1 MDEIEE
7 KTGESVEIP
16 TEESQQS
23 VEVRLNDDQNAEN
36 REKREKRAEQRGDV
50 GENANNDPDEREQ
63 QLIEIKR
70 QYEEQ
75 KRRAEAE
82 RNARQ
87 QAEQYAYEQAQRAQY
102 AQYDAEGNRLQTYI
116 NAIEATEQAASNAE
130 RAYADA
136 MASGDY
142 AAAGRA
148 QRAMASAEAH
158 LLRLQNEK
166 AQAEQYIESLRTEGR
181 VQAPPRQT
189 FDPAPQS
196 QDPVEMMAAR
206 LTPKSAA
213 WLRAHPEAAGQVE
226 KLTAAHSS
234 AVQFEGLTPETPE
247 YFRYV
252 EEKLGI
258 SPPQKAPAKKI
269 MASAP
274 VQSSSSMSS
283 SRSSGNGSTM
293 ILSPAEVEQ
302 AVLNEPELPR
312 DKALE
317 VYARN
322 KAALIR
328 EGKLSA

>member
-1 MDEIEE
+1 MDEIDE
-7 KTGESVEIP
+7 KPGESVEIP
-16 TEESQQS
+16 AEEASKS
-23 VEVRLNDDQNAEN
+23 VEVSLDDEP
-36 REKREKRAEQRGDV
+36 KVEKRAERQAEASSDTEEV
-50 GENANNDPDEREQ
+50 DEREQ

-87 QAEQYAYEQAQRAQY
+87 QAEQYAYEQAQKAQY

-142 AAAGRA
+142 QAAGRA

-166 AQAEQYIESLRTEGR
+166 SQAEQYIESLRTEGR

-196 QDPVEMMAAR
+196 QDPIEQMAAR

-213 WLRAHPEAAGQVE
+213 WLRAHPEAANKVE
-226 KLTAAHSS
+226 KLTAAHAS
-234 AVQFEGLTPETPE
+234 AVELEGLKPETPE

-258 SPPQKAPAKKI
+258 TQPQRSAPKKI
-269 MASAP
+269 MPSAP

-283 SRSSGNGSTM
+283 SRSSQNGSTM
-293 ILSPAEVEQ
+293 VLSPAEVEQ

>member
-1 MDEIEE
+1 MEDIEDQA
-7 KTGESVEIP
+7 GETVEVP
-16 TEESQQS
+16 VEEAAQS
-23 VEVRLNDDQNAEN
+23 VEVSLDDEPKGEKKSPKKAET
-36 REKREKRAEQRGDV
+36 RG
-50 GENANNDPDEREQ
+50 EMADEREE

-75 KRRAEAE
+75 KRRADAE
-82 RNARQ
+82 RQARQ
-87 QAEQYAYEQAQRAQY
+87 QAEQYAYEQAQKAQY
-102 AQYDAEGNRLQTYI
+102 AHYDAEGNRLQTYI
-116 NAIEATEQAASNAE
+116 NAIEATEQASANAE

-148 QRAMASAEAH
+148 QKAMASAEAH
-158 LLRLQNEK
+158 LIRLQNEK
-166 AQAEQYIESLRTEGR
+166 SQAEQYIESLRTEGR
-181 VQAPPRQT
+181 VQAPPRQS

-196 QDPVEMMAAR
+196 QDPVEIMAAK
-206 LTPKSAA
+206 LTPRSAA
-213 WLRAHPEAAGQVE
+213 WLRAHPEAANSPE
-226 KLTAAHSS
+226 KLTAAHAA
-234 AVQFEGLTPETPE
+234 AVQLEGLQPETPE
-247 YFRYV
+247 YFKYV
-252 EEKLGI
+252 ERKLGYGEPREKPI
-258 SPPQKAPAKKI
+258 RKS

-283 SRSSGNGSTM
+283 SSYKGNGSTM

>member
-7 KTGESVEIP
+7 IQAEKVEIP
-16 TEESQQS
+16 ADQP
-23 VEVRLNDDQNAEN
+23 VEVHLEDEPKA
-36 REKREKRAEQRGDV
+36 EKREKRESRAAVD
-50 GENANNDPDEREQ
+50 ENANNVQDEREQ

-87 QAEQYAYEQAQRAQY
+87 QAEQYAYEQAQKAQY

-166 AQAEQYIESLRTEGR
+166 SQAEQYVESLRTEGR

-189 FDPAPQS
+189 FEPQQS
-196 QDPVEMMAAR
+196 QDPVEAMAAR

-213 WLRAHPEAAGQVE
+213 WLRSHPEAVGKVE
-226 KLTAAHSS
+226 KLTAAH
-234 AVQFEGLTPETPE
+234 AAATQLEGLEVESPE

-252 EEKLGI
+252 EERLGI
-258 SPPQKAPAKKI
+258 GQQAQAPKPAKKA

-274 VQSSSSMSS
+274 VQSSSSMVS
-283 SRSSGNGSTM
+283 SRSSNGNGSTM
-293 ILSPAEVEQ
+293 VLSPAEVEQ
-302 AVLNEPELPR
+302 AVLNEPDLPR

>member
-7 KTGESVEIP
+7 IPAETVEIP
-16 TEESQQS
+16 AEQP
-23 VEVRLNDDQNAEN
+23 VEVHLEDERSKEERRAD
-36 REKREKRAEQRGDV
+36 KRAAKEASRQAD
-50 GENANNDPDEREQ
+50 EPSDEREQ

-87 QAEQYAYEQAQRAQY
+87 QAEAYAYEQAQKAQY
-102 AQYDAEGNRLQTYI
+102 AQHDAEGNRLQTYI

-142 AAAGRA
+142 QAAGRA

-166 AQAEQYIESLRTEGR
+166 SQAEQYIESLRTEGR
-181 VQAPPRQT
+181 VQAPPRPN
-189 FDPAPQS
+189 FEPQGS
-196 QDPVEMMAAR
+196 QQDPVEAMAAR

-213 WLRAHPEAAGQVE
+213 WLRNNPEAASQVE
-226 KLTAAHSS
+226 KLTAAHAA
-234 AVQFEGLTPETPE
+234 AVQLKGLKVESPE

-252 EEKLGI
+252 EKKLGI
-258 SPPQKAPAKKI
+258 GQPDEPRAEKPMKRA

-283 SRSSGNGSTM
+283 SRSSGGNGSTM
-293 ILSPAEVEQ
+293 VLSPAEVEQ
-302 AVLNEPELPR
+302 AILNEPDLPR

-317 VYARN
+317 TYARN

-328 EGKLSA
+328 EGKIHA

>member
-1 MDEIEE
+1 MDDIEE
-7 KTGESVEIP
+7 KPGESVEIP
-16 TEESQQS
+16 AEEAHQS
-23 VEVRLNDDQNAEN
+23 VEVSLDDDPKA
-36 REKREKRAEQRGDV
+36 EKRAEKQAVDKPSV
-50 GENANNDPDEREQ
+50 SEVDEREQ

-82 RNARQ
+82 RNARH
-87 QAEQYAYEQAQRAQY
+87 QAEQYAYEQAQKAQY

-189 FDPAPQS
+189 FEPMPQS
-196 QDPVEMMAAR
+196 QDPVEMMASR

-213 WLRAHPEAAGQVE
+213 WLRAHPEAASKVD
-226 KLTAAHSS
+226 KLTAAHQAAISL
-234 AVQFEGLTPETPE
+234 EGIEVETPE

-252 EEKLGI
+252 EEKLGL
-258 SPPQKAPAKKI
+258 STPQKAPNKKI

-283 SRSSGNGSTM
+283 SRSVGNGSTM

-302 AVLNEPELPR
+302 AVLNEPDLPR

>member
-7 KTGESVEIP
+7 IQAEKVEVP
-16 TEESQQS
+16 SEQP
-23 VEVRLNDDQNAEN
+23 VEVRLDDEPKA
-36 REKREKRAEQRGDV
+36 EKREKKEKRERQEEPVAAES
-50 GENANNDPDEREQ
+50 DEREQ

-87 QAEQYAYEQAQRAQY
+87 QAEAYAYEQAQKAQY

-196 QDPVEMMAAR
+196 QDPLEVMAAR

-226 KLTAAHSS
+226 KLTAAHAS
-234 AVQFEGLTPETPE
+234 AVQFKGLTPETPE
-247 YFRYV
+247 YFKYI
-252 EEKLGI
+252 EKKMGFAE
-258 SPPQKAPAKKI
+258 PKERDRPAKKA

-283 SRSSGNGSTM
+283 SSSYKGNGSTM

-302 AVLNEPELPR
+302 ALLNEPELPR
-312 DKALE
+312 DMALE
-317 VYARN
+317 AYARN

>member
-1 MDEIEE
+1 MDDIDE
-7 KTGESVEIP
+7 KIGETVEIP
-16 TEESQQS
+16 ADET
-23 VEVRLNDDQNAEN
+23 VEIKLEDDPKIE
-36 REKREKRAEQRGDV
+36 RRAEAPEEPQV
-50 GENANNDPDEREQ
+50 DEREQ

-87 QAEQYAYEQAQRAQY
+87 QAEQYAYEQSQKAQY

-130 RAYADA
+130 KAYADA
-136 MASGDY
+136 MAAGDY

-158 LLRLQNEK
+158 LMRLQREK
-166 AQAEQYIESLRTEGR
+166 EQAEYAVESMRTEGR
-181 VQAPPRQT
+181 VQAPQRPS
-189 FDPAPQS
+189 FEPQHGPS
-196 QDPVEMMAAR
+196 DPVEAMAAR

-213 WLRAHPEAAGQVE
+213 WLRAHPEAANKVE
-226 KLTAAHSS
+226 KLTAAHTA
-234 AVQFEGLTPETPE
+234 AVQLEGLEPETPE

-252 EEKLGI
+252 EEKIGL
-258 SPPQKAPAKKI
+258 SQPAQNKTAKKV

-283 SRSSGNGSTM
+283 SRSSGNASTM
-293 ILSPAEVEQ
+293 ILSPAEVEM
-302 AVLNEPELPR
+302 AILAEPELPR

-317 VYARN
+317 SYARN
-322 KAALIR
+322 KAQLIR
-328 EGKLSA
+328 DGKLSA

>member
-1 MDEIEE
+1 MDDIED
-7 KTGESVEIP
+7 KAGESVEIP
-16 TEESQQS
+16 AEES
-23 VEVRLNDDQNAEN
+23 VEVSLNDEPKA
-36 REKREKRAEQRGDV
+36 EKREVVVES
-50 GENANNDPDEREQ
+50 ANNDIDEREQ

-87 QAEQYAYEQAQRAQY
+87 QAEQYAYEQSQKAQY

-166 AQAEQYIESLRTEGR
+166 SQAEQYIESLRTEGR

-189 FDPAPQS
+189 FEPQQS
-196 QDPVEMMAAR
+196 PQDPVEAMAAR

-213 WLRAHPEAAGQVE
+213 WLRQHPDAASKVE
-226 KLTAAHSS
+226 KLTAAHAA
-234 AVQFEGLTPETPE
+234 AVQLEGLEVESPE

-252 EEKLGI
+252 EERLGI
-258 SPPQKAPAKKI
+258 SQPASPAAKPAKKA

-283 SRSSGNGSTM
+283 SRSSGGNGSTM

>member
-1 MDEIEE
+1 MDDIEE
-7 KTGESVEIP
+7 KPGESVEIP
-16 TEESQQS
+16 AEEAAQS
-23 VEVRLNDDQNAEN
+23 VEVSLNDEPKA
-36 REKREKRAEQRGDV
+36 EKRSERQAAPPSVNDDV
-50 GENANNDPDEREQ
+50 DDREQ

-82 RNARQ
+82 RHARQ
-87 QAEQYAYEQAQRAQY
+87 QAEQYAYEQTQKAQY

-189 FDPAPQS
+189 FDPAPQN
-196 QDPVEMMAAR
+196 QDPLEQMASR

-226 KLTAAHSS
+226 KLTAAHAS

-252 EEKLGI
+252 EEKLGLT
-258 SPPQKAPAKKI
+258 PPQKAPAKKI

-283 SRSSGNGSTM
+283 SRSGSNGSTM

-302 AVLNEPELPR
+302 AVLNEPDLPR

>member
-1 MDEIEE
+1 MDEIDE
-7 KTGESVEIP
+7 KAGETVEIPAEESVEISLGDEP
-16 TEESQQS
+16 K
-23 VEVRLNDDQNAEN
+23 V
-36 REKREKRAEQRGDV
+36 EKRETAAQQADNDV
-50 GENANNDPDEREQ
+50 DEREQ

-87 QAEQYAYEQAQRAQY
+87 QAEQYAYEQSQRAQY

-142 AAAGRA
+142 QAAGRA

-158 LLRLQNEK
+158 LLRLQNDK

-181 VQAPPRQT
+181 VQAPQKQS
-189 FDPAPQS
+189 FAPEQNA
-196 QDPVEMMAAR
+196 DPVEDMAAR

-213 WLRAHPEAAGQVE
+213 WLRQHPEAASQVS
-226 KLTAAHSS
+226 KLTAAH
-234 AVQFEGLTPETPE
+234 AAATQLEGLEVESPE

-252 EEKLGI
+252 EERLGI
-258 SPPQKAPAKKI
+258 GQRAQAPKPSKKI

-274 VQSSSSMSS
+274 VQSSSGMSS
-283 SRSSGNGSTM
+283 TRSNGNGSTM
-293 ILSPAEVEQ
+293 VLSPAEVEQ

-312 DKALE
+312 ERALE

>member
-1 MDEIEE
+1 MDEIDE
-7 KTGESVEIP
+7 KAGETVEIPAEESVEVSLSDEP
-16 TEESQQS
+16 K
-23 VEVRLNDDQNAEN
+23 V
-36 REKREKRAEQRGDV
+36 EKRETVAQE
-50 GENANNDPDEREQ
+50 ANNEVDEREQ

-82 RNARQ
+82 RQARQ
-87 QAEQYAYEQAQRAQY
+87 QAEQYAYEQSQKAQY

-142 AAAGRA
+142 QAAGRA

-166 AQAEQYIESLRTEGR
+166 SQAEQYIESLRTEGR
-181 VQAPPRQT
+181 VQAPQKQS
-189 FDPAPQS
+189 FAPEQPT
-196 QDPVEMMAAR
+196 DPVEAMAAR

-213 WLRAHPEAAGQVE
+213 WLRQHPEAANQVE
-226 KLTAAHSS
+226 KLTAAH
-234 AVQFEGLTPETPE
+234 AAATQLEGLEVESPE

-252 EEKLGI
+252 EERLGVG
-258 SPPQKAPAKKI
+258 QRAQAPKPSKKV

-274 VQSSSSMSS
+274 VQSSSGMSS
-283 SRSSGNGSTM
+283 PRSSGNGSTM
-293 ILSPAEVEQ
+293 VLSPAEVEQ

>member
-1 MDEIEE
+1 MDDIEE
-7 KTGESVEIP
+7 KPGESVEIP
-16 TEESQQS
+16 AEEAQQS
-23 VEVRLNDDQNAEN
+23 VEVNFDDEPKA
-36 REKREKRAEQRGDV
+36 EKRSERQAAPVEKTEDV
-50 GENANNDPDEREQ
+50 DEREQ

-87 QAEQYAYEQAQRAQY
+87 QAEAYAYEQAQKAQY

-189 FDPAPQS
+189 FDPMPQT
-196 QDPVEMMAAR
+196 QDPIEQMAAR

-213 WLRAHPEAAGQVE
+213 WLRAHPEAANNVS

-234 AVQFEGLTPETPE
+234 AVEFEGLTPETPE

-258 SPPQKAPAKKI
+258 SQPQKAPVKKI

-283 SRSSGNGSTM
+283 SRSGGNGSTM
-293 ILSPAEVEQ
+293 VLSPAEVEQ

>member
-1 MDEIEE
+1 MDEIEDKAAE
-7 KTGESVEIP
+7 TVEIP
-16 TEESQQS
+16 ADEP
-23 VEVRLNDDQNAEN
+23 VEVRLDDEPQP
-36 REKREKRAEQRGDV
+36 EKREKRAAPEEQQPVADV
-50 GENANNDPDEREQ
+50 DEREQ

-87 QAEQYAYEQAQRAQY
+87 QAEQYAYEQSQRAQY

-142 AAAGRA
+142 QSAGRA

-189 FDPAPQS
+189 FEPHQEP
-196 QDPVEMMAAR
+196 QDPVEAMAAR

-213 WLRAHPEAAGQVE
+213 WLRNHPEAAGKVE
-226 KLTAAHSS
+226 KLTAAH
-234 AVQFEGLTPETPE
+234 AAATQLEGLEVESPE

-252 EEKLGI
+252 EERLGI
-258 SPPQKAPAKKI
+258 RQPSAPAKPAKKA

-283 SRSSGNGSTM
+283 SRSSGGNGSTM
-293 ILSPAEVEQ
+293 ILSSAEVEQ
-302 AVLNEPELPR
+302 AVLNEPDLPR

-328 EGKLSA
+328 EGKMSV

>member
-7 KTGESVEIP
+7 KPGESVEIP
-16 TEESQQS
+16 AEEAQQS
-23 VEVRLNDDQNAEN
+23 VEVSFDDEPKA
-36 REKREKRAEQRGDV
+36 EKRAERQAEAPRATEEVD
-50 GENANNDPDEREQ
+50 DREQ

-87 QAEQYAYEQAQRAQY
+87 QAEAYAYEQAQKAQY

-166 AQAEQYIESLRTEGR
+166 SQAEQYIESLRTEGR

-189 FDPAPQS
+189 FDPAPHD

-213 WLRAHPEAAGQVE
+213 WLRAHPEAANNVS

-234 AVQFEGLTPETPE
+234 AVEFEGLKPETPE

-258 SPPQKAPAKKI
+258 TPPQKAAPKKV

-283 SRSSGNGSTM
+283 SRSGGNGSTM
-293 ILSPAEVEQ
+293 VLSPAEVEQ
-302 AVLNEPELPR
+302 AVLNEPDLPR
-312 DKALE
+312 EKALE
-317 VYARN
+317 VYARS

>member
-1 MDEIEE
+1 MDENEEIQIE
-7 KTGESVEIP
+7 KVEIP
-16 TEESQQS
+16 ADES
-23 VEVRLNDDQNAEN
+23 VEVRLDDEPKA
-36 REKREKRAEQRGDV
+36 EKREKHEKTEARVEKKA
-50 GENANNDPDEREQ
+50 GEPDEREQ
-63 QLIEIKR
+63 QIVEIKR

-82 RNARQ
+82 RQARQ
-87 QAEQYAYEQAQRAQY
+87 QAEQYAYEQTQKAQFAHY
-102 AQYDAEGNRLQTYI
+102 SAEGSRLQTYI
-116 NAIEATEQAASNAE
+116 NAIDATEQAATNAE

-142 AAAGRA
+142 QAAGRA

-166 AQAEQYIESLRTEGR
+166 AQVEQEVEALRTEGR

-189 FDPAPQS
+189 FEPEQPS
-196 QDPVEMMAAR
+196 DPVEALAAR

-213 WLRAHPEAAGQVE
+213 WLRSHPEAANSVS

-234 AVQFEGLTPETPE
+234 AVEFEGLTPETPE
-247 YFRYV
+247 YFRYI
-252 EEKLGI
+252 EDRLGF
-258 SPPQKAPAKKI
+258 SQSREPESDRRTSTKKA

-274 VQSSSSMSS
+274 VQSSSSSS
-283 SRSSGNGSTM
+283 SSGSPRGNGSTM
-293 ILSPAEVEQ
+293 VLSPAEVEQ
-302 AVLNEPELPR
+302 AILNEPDLSR
-312 DKALE
+312 KDALE

-328 EGKLSA
+328 EGKL

>member
-1 MDEIEE
+1 MDEIDE
-7 KTGESVEIP
+7 KIGETVEIP
-16 TEESQQS
+16 ADET
-23 VEVRLNDDQNAEN
+23 VEIKLDDDP
-36 REKREKRAEQRGDV
+36 KVEKRAEAPEEPQV
-50 GENANNDPDEREQ
+50 DEREQ

-87 QAEQYAYEQAQRAQY
+87 QAEQYAYEQSQKAQY

-116 NAIEATEQAASNAE
+116 NAIEATEQAANNAE
-130 RAYADA
+130 KAYADA
-136 MASGDY
+136 MAAGDY

-158 LLRLQNEK
+158 LLRLNREK
-166 AQAEQYIESLRTEGR
+166 EQAEYAVESMRTEGR
-181 VQAPPRQT
+181 VQAPQRPSFEPQHG
-189 FDPAPQS
+189 PA
-196 QDPVEMMAAR
+196 DPVEAMAAR

-213 WLRAHPEAAGQVE
+213 WLRAHPEAANKVE
-226 KLTAAHSS
+226 KLTAAHTA
-234 AVQFEGLTPETPE
+234 AVQLEGLEPETPE

-252 EEKLGI
+252 EEKIGI
-258 SPPQKAPAKKI
+258 SQPAQNKPAKKV

-283 SRSSGNGSTM
+283 SRSGGNGSTM
-293 ILSPAEVEQ
+293 ILSPAEVEM
-302 AVLNEPELPR
+302 AILAEPELPR

-317 VYARN
+317 SYARH
-322 KAALIR
+322 KAQLIR
-328 EGKLSA
+328 DGKLSA

>member
-1 MDEIEE
+1 MDEIEDKAAE
-7 KTGESVEIP
+7 TVEIP
-16 TEESQQS
+16 AEQP
-23 VEVRLNDDQNAEN
+23 VEIRLDDEPQV
-36 REKREKRAEQRGDV
+36 EKREKREVRAEEPPEQ
-50 GENANNDPDEREQ
+50 PDEREQ

-87 QAEQYAYEQAQRAQY
+87 QAEQYAYEQSQKAQY

-142 AAAGRA
+142 QAAGRA

-158 LLRLQNEK
+158 LLRLQTEK
-166 AQAEQYIESLRTEGR
+166 SQAEQYIESIRTEGR
-181 VQAPPRQT
+181 VQAPPRQS
-189 FDPAPQS
+189 FAPQES
-196 QDPVEMMAAR
+196 QDPVEAVAAR

-213 WLRAHPEAAGQVE
+213 WIRQHPEAATKIE
-226 KLTAAHSS
+226 KLTAAH
-234 AVQFEGLTPETPE
+234 AAATQLEGLEVESPE
-247 YFRYV
+247 YFQYV
-252 EEKLGI
+252 EERLGI
-258 SPPQKAPAKKI
+258 GKPQSNVKPMKKA

-283 SRSSGNGSTM
+283 SRSSGGNGSTM
-293 ILSPAEVEQ
+293 VLSPAEVEQ
-302 AVLNEPELPR
+302 AVLNEPDLPR